1 MAGISALGVGSGLDL
16 NEILN
21 QLEKVEK
28 QRLVPIQTK
37 QKTINSKISGFG
49 QLKSALTKFN
59 DATKVLQKTELYNN
73 RSVVTNDSYL
83 SAKVNGNAALG
94 DYSVKVDQLA
104 TSHSVATAAIGDKT
118 TALGSSAETRTITI
132 KQDNGKE
139 LNVVLGKNDNTS
151 LESIANAINH
161 AKLKDSNGNVIGD
174 STVNAA
180 VIRSGSNGYQLVI
193 TSKETG
199 EQQRITSIQS
209 DDQNLNSII
218 GFNSNDQNDN
228 SKMHTVTTAQ
238 DAKCSVNGIAIT
250 SASNTIKDVVSG
262 VDLTLKATTATPQN
276 VSITTDNEK
285 TKSAIKDWV
294 AEFNQLQST
303 ISTLTKFTQAKS
315 GEVDSSNGPL
325 IGNSTLRN
333 VDQGIRTI
341 FARGQETGEFSVLSQ
356 IGINMD
362 KSGILT
368 IDENKL
374 DKALNEKSD
383 AVAQLFTGDGKG
395 TGGIANQVVTKV
407 NSFIESKGLIDA
419 ATDGLN
425 STLKSLEKRSE
436 QVSDSIDKTIER
448 YRAQFSQ
455 LDTLISSMNSLSTYL
470 TNQFDAMANTGKK
483 K

>member
-59 DATKVLQKTELYNN
+59 DATKVLQNTKLYNN

-83 SAKVNGNAALG
+83 SAKVNSNAALG

-118 TALGSSAETRTITI
+118 TALGSSDETRTITI

-139 LNVVLGKNDNTS
+139 LNVVLDKNNTS

-180 VIRSGSNGYQLVI
+180 VIRSGTNDYQLVI

-238 DAKCSVNGIAIT
+238 DAKCSVNGIAVT

-262 VDLTLKATTATPQN
+262 VDLTLKATTATPQKM
-276 VSITTDNEK
+276 SITTDNEK

-294 AEFNQLQST
+294 TEFNQLQST

-315 GEVDSSNGPL
+315 GEVDSNNGPL

-333 VDQGIRTI
+333 VDQGIRSI
-341 FARGQETGEFSVLSQ
+341 FAKGQFGEFSVLSQ
-356 IGINMD
+356 IGIEMD
-362 KSGILT
+362 VDKGGVLT
-368 IDENKL
+368 INENKL

-383 AVAQLFTGDGKG
+383 AVAQLFTGNGQPG
-395 TGGIANQVVTKV
+395 TGIANQVVTKV

-436 QVSDSIDKTIER
+436 QVSDSIDKTIEL

>member
-28 QRLVPIQTK
+28 QRLVPIQTQ

-73 RSVVTNDSYL
+73 RNVVTNDSYL
-83 SAKVNGNAALG
+83 SAKVNSSAALG

-139 LNVVLGKNDNTS
+139 LNVVLNKNDTS

-180 VIRSGSNGYQLVI
+180 VIRSGTDDYQLVI

-228 SKMHTVTTAQ
+228 SKMHTVATAQ

-333 VDQGIRTI
+333 VDQGIRSI
-341 FARGQETGEFSVLSQ
+341 FSRGQPGEFSVLSQ

-362 KSGILT
+362 KSGVLT

-383 AVAQLFTGDGKG
+383 AVAQLFTGDGKE
-395 TGGIANQVVTKV
+395 TGIANRVVAKV

-436 QVSDSIDKTIER
+436 QVSDSIDKTIEL

>member
-28 QRLVPIQTK
+28 QRLVPIQTQ

-118 TALGSSAETRTITI
+118 AALGSSAETRTITI

-419 ATDGLN
+419 ATDSLN

>member
-325 IGNSTLRN
+325 LGNSTLRN